1 VATKFILATLS
12 GVFLILGMT
21 RLLRDGGKLKPA
33 AKSWL
38 WVGSIFGVVSL
49 WLFKHV

>member
-1 VATKFILATLS
+1 MATKFILAALS
-12 GVFLILGMT
+12 GVFLILGIT
-21 RLLRDGGKLKPA
+21 RLLRDAGKLKPA

-38 WVGSIFGVVSL
+38 LVGGIFGVVSL